1 MALSLHPS
9 PTAHPTAI
17 VGPSLHPCVR
27 TRRWTREGILSF
39 VPPDGAFE
47 LAQFSVPF
55 SSSARSGKSLAAAA
69 SSSTDATGWAKD
81 VPFTLKAKRSPV
93 KESKGREWTFEIT
106 LSAKSGRSGPTCSE
120 GVEVSFHVSPQA
132 GSEADATL
140 GSPNV
145 DARASVSNRAALSG
159 GPGVASSYTG
169 LGADDPGV
177 WRFDAREGLV
187 RWSIPRLG
195 SSPLSSSASSSSA
208 AAPSAGAGPSEVTLK
223 GTITASSSSSSS
235 SSSSTSSAALSK
247 PSALL
252 VAFSLPLGQPS
263 LSGVRVAS
271 LHITGVDYKPFKGVR
286 GATRGRIEWRW

>member
-47 LAQFSVPF
+47 LAQFSIPF
-55 SSSARSGKSLAAAA
+55 SSSARSGKSLAASA

-81 VPFTLKAKRSPV
+81 VPLIVKAKRSPV

-120 GVEVSFHVSPQA
+120 GVEVSFHVSPRA
-132 GSEADATL
+132 GSEADASL

-159 GPGVASSYTG
+159 GPGGASSYTG

-187 RWSIPRLG
+187 RWTIPRLG
-195 SSPLSSSASSSSA
+195 SSHSSSLASSSSSA
-208 AAPSAGAGPSEVTLK
+208 AGPSAGAGPSEVTLK
-223 GTITASSSSSSS
+223 GTVTAASSASSSSSSS
-235 SSSSTSSAALSK
+235 PSTLSK
-247 PSALL
+247 SSALL

>member
-47 LAQFSVPF
+47 LAQFSVPY
-55 SSSARSGKSLAAAA
+55 SSSARSGKLGASA
-69 SSSTDATGWAKD
+69 SSSSDATGWSKD
-81 VPFTLKAKRSPV
+81 VPFTVKTKRSVV

-120 GVEVSFHVSPQA
+120 GVEVSFHVTPRA
-132 GSEADATL
+132 GGELDASL

-159 GPGVASSYTG
+159 GPGGASSYTG

-195 SSPLSSSASSSSA
+195 SSPSSSPADGA
-208 AAPSAGAGPSEVTLK
+208 AV
-223 GTITASSSSSSS
+223 
-235 SSSSTSSAALSK
+235 
-247 PSALL
+247 
-252 VAFSLPLGQPS
+252 LP
-263 LSGVRVAS
+263 R
-271 LHITGVDYKPFKGVR
+271 
-286 GATRGRIEWRW
+286 